1 MEREKSARVRP
12 FLKNKSSTIKCFFSP
27 TVNIRGYAD
36 MNNPNNKPKKVNQ
49 VARLKP
55 SMRDNERYLAYELIS
70 KSPLGWGIDKALIRE
85 VNALLGVFMAPKA
98 NIASIKYNAEKQRGI
113 LRIARKFVDCLRTC
127 FAMIKNIN
135 NQEVQIRVLRVS
147 GMVHKVKDKLE

>member
-1 MEREKSARVRP
+1 
-12 FLKNKSSTIKCFFSP
+12 
-27 TVNIRGYAD
+27 

-49 VARLKP
+49 ATRLKP
-55 SMRDNERYLAYELIS
+55 SMRDKERYVAYEIAS
-70 KSPLGWGIDKALIRE
+70 NAGKGALGWGIDKALIRE

-113 LRIARKFVDCLRTC
+113 LRITRKFVDCLRTC

>member
-1 MEREKSARVRP
+1 
-12 FLKNKSSTIKCFFSP
+12 
-27 TVNIRGYAD
+27 

-49 VARLKP
+49 VNRLKP
-55 SMRDNERYLAYELIS
+55 SMRDKERYVAYEMIS
-70 KSPLGWGIDKALIRE
+70 KQPLGWGIDKALIRE

-113 LRIARKFVDCLRTC
+113 VRITRKFVDCLRTC